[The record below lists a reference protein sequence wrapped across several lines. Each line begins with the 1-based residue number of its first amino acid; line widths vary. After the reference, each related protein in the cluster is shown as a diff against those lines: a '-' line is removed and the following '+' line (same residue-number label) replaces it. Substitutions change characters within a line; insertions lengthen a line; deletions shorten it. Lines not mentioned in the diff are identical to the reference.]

1 MGYHDNLFDVL
12 LHTGFFSRDKKKKRM
27 NFILSWNFSFCC
39 GRLVGVKNIRFQSY
53 KYADASLIAL
63 ERDRMYIV

>member
-1 MGYHDNLFDVL
+1 MGYHDNLFDVYSIQV
-12 LHTGFFSRDKKKKRM
+12 FFFLAIKKRM